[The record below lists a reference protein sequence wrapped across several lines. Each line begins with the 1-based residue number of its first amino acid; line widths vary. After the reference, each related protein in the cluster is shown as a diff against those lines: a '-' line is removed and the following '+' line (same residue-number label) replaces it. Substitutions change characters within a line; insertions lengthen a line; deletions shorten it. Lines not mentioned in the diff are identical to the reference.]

1 MGLSRVEIER
11 RIRALVGNP
20 LFEAAR
26 LDDVGLMRS
35 AVSSGR
41 SLNEKRPGSG
51 FTPLHTAALNGSHR
65 FLEEALRRR
74 PRPPD
79 PRSPDQTKFFKSKI
93 LPEFAEAEGPLDAD
107 PWIRDNKGMLAID
120 HAEVRRDRIAM
131 RLLYDAMYPDGR
143 VLFKD

>member
-1 MGLSRVEIER
+1 MGLSKAEIER
-11 RIRALVGNP
+11 RLRAMVGNP

-26 LDDVGLMRS
+26 LDDVELMK
-35 AVSSGR
+35 AALFSGR

-51 FTPLHTAALNGSHR
+51 FTPLHTAALNGSHK
-65 FLEEALRRR
+65 FLREAFRGRT
-74 PRPPD
+74 PSSKPKEPD
-79 PRSPDQTKFFKSKI
+79 LTKFLKQQTLREI
-93 LPEFAEAEGPLDAD
+93 LESDAPLNAD

-143 VLFKD
+143 VPFKE